1 MQTDTSNHHL
11 HRRKRGALRRGMQGH
26 ALLLLL
32 GAAIL
37 LGGCAAMDQLEAARD
52 LEITTPADLT
62 SIADGSYPGEYD
74 AGLVVVELTVAV
86 ADGRMTAI
94 DLARHDNGKG
104 EPAEAIIDTVLREQS
119 LDVDCVTGATVSS
132 KVILKS
138 IEDALAEAPRG

>member
-1 MQTDTSNHHL
+1 
-11 HRRKRGALRRGMQGH
+11 MQGH

-32 GAAIL
+32 GAALL

-52 LEITTPADLT
+52 LEIETPADLT
-62 SIADGSYPGEYD
+62 SITDGSYPGSYE

-94 DLARHDNGKG
+94 DLERHDNGKG
-104 EPAEAIIDTVLREQS
+104 DPAEAIIDTVLREQR
-119 LDVDCVTGATVSS
+119 LDVDCVSGATVSS

-138 IEDALAEAPRG
+138 IEDALAGAPRG

>member
-1 MQTDTSNHHL
+1 MQTDTPHHRL
-11 HRRKRGALRRGMQGH
+11 HRRMRGVLRRGMQGH

-32 GAAIL
+32 GAALL
-37 LGGCAAMDQLEAARD
+37 LGGCAAMDQLEAAQE
-52 LEITTPADLT
+52 LEIATPADIT
-62 SIADGSYPGEYD
+62 SIADGSYAGDYD

-94 DLARHDNGKG
+94 DLERHDNGKG

-119 LDVDCVTGATVSS
+119 LDVDCVSGATVSS

-138 IEDALAEAPRG
+138 IEHALAAAPRG